1 MFLNIKRGEFMSKNQ
16 VSLENGGRDSFKDR
30 WGFILACV
38 GSSVGMGNIWLFP
51 TRVSLY
57 GGGTFIIP
65 YLFFVLIIGYT
76 GVFSEMTLGRA
87 NKSGPIGAF
96 GNAMESVGKDKKVGN
111 VLGYIPT
118 IASLLLAIGYTVV
131 VGWILKYTFGSF
143 TGATLAP
150 GSIDEFGAA
159 FGGMASSFGNTLWV
173 FIAIIVCFVIMNA
186 GISNG
191 IEKVNKIMMPLFF
204 LLFIG
209 LAIYISTLPGASE
222 GYKYIFTIDPKGLV
236 DPKVWIFALGQA
248 FFSLS
253 LGGSGTVIFGSY
265 LNEKEDILSNSIII
279 AVFDTLAALLA
290 AFVIIPAIATTGSQ
304 LAEGGPGLM
313 FIHLPNLF
321 KAMPGGVVV
330 TIVFFVAVSFAAIT
344 SIVNLYETSIAA
356 LQDEFKFSRTKATVT
371 IGVLGLV
378 ASLLIQG
385 IVGEWM
391 DVVSIYINPIGGV
404 LAAVMLYWVFGVDY
418 AKTEIEKGREG
429 KVGGWFEP
437 MTKYVFVIVTI
448 VIYVAGVLLGG
459 IG

>member
-1 MFLNIKRGEFMSKNQ
+1 MSNDKNQ
-16 VSLENGGRDSFKDR
+16 GSINNTGRDGFKDR

-57 GGGTFIIP
+57 GGGTFILP
-65 YLFFVLIIGYT
+65 YIFFVLLIGYT
-76 GVFSEMTLGRA
+76 GVFGEMGLGRA

-96 GNAMESVGKDKKVGN
+96 ANAMKSRGKSENAGRA
-111 VLGYIPT
+111 LGFIPT

-131 VGWILKYTFGSF
+131 VSWILKYTVGTL

-150 GSIDEFGAA
+150 TSMDEFGAS
-159 FGGMASSFGNTLWV
+159 FGGMASAYGNTLWV
-173 FIAIIVCFVIMNA
+173 IITIILCFVIMNA

-191 IEKVNKIMMPLFF
+191 IEKVNKVMMPIFY

-209 LAIYISTLPGASE
+209 LAIYIATLPGASE
-222 GYKYIFTIDPKGLV
+222 GYRYIFSFDPKGLL
-236 DPKVWIFALGQA
+236 DPLIWIFALGQA

-253 LGGSGTVIFGSY
+253 LGGSGTVIYGSY
-265 LNEKEDILSNSIII
+265 LADDEDILSSARIV
-279 AVFDTLAALLA
+279 AFFDTCAALLA
-290 AFVIIPAIATTGSQ
+290 AFVIIPAMATTGAQ
-304 LAEGGPGLM
+304 LSDGGPGLL

-321 KAMPGGVVV
+321 KNMPGGTIVA
-330 TIVFFVAVSFAAIT
+330 IVFFVAVAFAAIT

-356 LQDEFKFSRTKATVT
+356 LQDEFKFSRTKAAIA

-378 ASLLIQG
+378 ASLMIQG

-391 DVVSIYINPIGGV
+391 DVVSIYINPVGAV
-404 LAAVMLYWVFGVDY
+404 LAAIMFYWVFKPEF
-418 AKTEIEKGREG
+418 ARNEIQKGRSATI
-429 KVGGWFEP
+429 GGWFEP
-437 MTKYVFVIVTI
+437 MTKYVFVVVTI
-448 VIYVAGVLLGG
+448 VIYVAGVVLGG